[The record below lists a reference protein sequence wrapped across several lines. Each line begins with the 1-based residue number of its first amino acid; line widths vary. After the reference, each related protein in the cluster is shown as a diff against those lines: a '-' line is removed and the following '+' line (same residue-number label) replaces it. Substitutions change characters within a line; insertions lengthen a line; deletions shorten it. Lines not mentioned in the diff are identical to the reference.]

1 MGQGDIQLEP
11 RAGKGTCSTEPEKQE
26 TTPSSSSSSLTLLDV
41 LSNPI
46 ILDAVAPI
54 LLISGVLNL
63 AATSR
68 AFRDLIS
75 ANPSVYRYLD
85 LSNVRAAR
93 LRPNELSSGTPAQ
106 QTESEDDFY
115 SRPLRNIFSTLKQK
129 NILQHVQ
136 TLVLDGLSVTAE
148 LCHDI
153 INGSDYNV
161 RTLSILDVSNLNHAK
176 LRASLAYACRKTRP
190 EGSPKL
196 RALYVFG
203 DITPWAARM
212 LHGAPANASTNP
224 GQEAQ
229 RVWSFAHRSKPDAW
243 WSRKGCMIAPHHAT
257 QEWAE
262 CLIACQ
268 GIIAFDAV
276 VCQGPRHY
284 NSPAYGVKTMPARV
298 SNQPAVAR
306 YAVKPCHMC
315 GECPE
320 GLLTPAADCRS
331 SLPLLA
337 PPPATSASLRAATA
351 PGPGSEAFVPRCMD
365 CLEERYCTGC
375 YKFWCESCYS
385 THGSSPDRSES
396 PGSVN
401 DDGAL
406 TPPDESPFSFSAAK
420 SKVRQDLCSGCLVV
434 MKPADSRYN

>member
-1 MGQGDIQLEP
+1 MYCARLVSYYFQRPNSLDDSRLLRHIRLGHFRHPPDMGQGDIQLEP

-136 TLVLDGLSVTAE
+136 TLVLDGLSVAAE

-212 LHGAPANASTNP
+212 LHGAPTNASTNP

-315 GECPE
+315 GECPVRE
-320 GLLTPAADCRS
+320 PEGGDRAGPGIRGLCPPMHGLPRGAVLHGLLQVLVRVLLQHAR
-331 SLPLLA
+331 LLA
-337 PPPATSASLRAATA
+337 RPKRIP
-351 PGPGSEAFVPRCMD
+351 EQ
-365 CLEERYCTGC
+365 
-375 YKFWCESCYS
+375 
-385 THGSSPDRSES
+385 
-396 PGSVN
+396 
-401 DDGAL
+401 
-406 TPPDESPFSFSAAK
+406 
-420 SKVRQDLCSGCLVV
+420 RQ
-434 MKPADSRYN
+434 R